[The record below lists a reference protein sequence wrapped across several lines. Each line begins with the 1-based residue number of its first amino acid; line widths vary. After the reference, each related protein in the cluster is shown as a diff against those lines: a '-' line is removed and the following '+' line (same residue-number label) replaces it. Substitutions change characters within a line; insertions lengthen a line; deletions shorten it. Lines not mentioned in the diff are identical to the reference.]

1 MLTGA
6 VNIAVFAAFQP
17 RIEGGLLSDRG
28 FKRVCGVA
36 VADSRQDR
44 GKNGKMWQGLWQKWQ
59 GCEGRGHVLAI
70 RRAAAMRRWR
80 CVFCPYAV
88 VQVLAARGG
97 AM

>member
-1 MLTGA
+1 LP
-6 VNIAVFAAFQP
+6 FLPLFQP
-17 RIEGGLLSDRG
+17 R
-28 FKRVCGVA
+28 VGVA
-36 VADSRQDR
+36 SFRIGDSSGFAGVAAADSRQDR

-80 CVFCPYAV
+80 CVFYPYAV

-97 AM
+97 AV